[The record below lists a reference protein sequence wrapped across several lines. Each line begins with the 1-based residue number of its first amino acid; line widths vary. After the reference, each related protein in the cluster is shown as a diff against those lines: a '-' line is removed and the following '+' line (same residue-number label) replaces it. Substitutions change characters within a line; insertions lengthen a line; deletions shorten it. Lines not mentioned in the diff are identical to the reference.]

1 MSFDFQFS
9 VEKYM
14 FVKIIV
20 NVIFSKNTT
29 VLLSKSL
36 YSPNLI
42 VDQKYIFGANS
53 AKLRLRLVI
62 WTRTKEY
69 KGYLKPLMLHVPP

>member
-20 NVIFSKNTT
+20 NVIVSKNTT
-29 VLLSKSL
+29 VIK
-36 YSPNLI
+36 I
-42 VDQKYIFGANS
+42 VGS
-53 AKLRLRLVI
+53 AKFSRWPKIHFCCEFSQIKIKNSDLDQD
-62 WTRTKEY
+62 
-69 KGYLKPLMLHVPP
+69 

>member
-20 NVIFSKNTT
+20 NVIVSKNTT

-36 YSPNLI
+36 DSPNFL
-42 VDQKYIFGANS
+42 VGQKYIFGANS
-53 AKLRLRLVI
+53 AKLRLVI